1 MAAHGGAAAPEHL
14 VDDAPSE
21 AASWTQRVKKK
32 THNVADLL
40 NKLKASKAVRKD
52 YRAMVDLKLKKVII
66 ACVLCWT
73 TVSCSNMTTGQCQHD
88 DRCFKRAAA
97 AIPIPTISDGWRH
110 RRAGHAQ
117 PLLNLGVETAK
128 RDIYLKANVEE
139 TDNMERDNM
148 APPQETLINI
158 VA

>member
-1 MAAHGGAAAPEHL
+1 MAAHGGAVAPEHL

-73 TVSCSNMTTGQCQHD
+73 TPGKCITMTHRGLRQLPGVVVQVFEDAYPAGPSVVTGD
-88 DRCFKRAAA
+88 TRCDPGVRCDERCD
-97 AIPIPTISDGWRH
+97 SGW
-110 RRAGHAQ
+110 Q
-117 PLLNLGVETAK
+117 LGKE
-128 RDIYLKANVEE
+128 
-139 TDNMERDNM
+139 
-148 APPQETLINI
+148 PQDT
-158 VA
+158 